1 MNKSLLLMKL
11 RLASLLFVFFLGF
24 SIEKTKAQFFSSPP
38 TIDGTTDASYVTS
51 GSWSLGWDDT
61 YLYVR
66 YSGGGGTE
74 PVILHLDI
82 DPQTPVSGGTN
93 SNGSLTGQANWDITP
108 TLPFRSDFQL
118 YWENQYAEYRT
129 DNGSGGWSGTTV
141 ITTANRSNSSGTER
155 EIRIAW
161 TTMGAGSRP
170 SSFNWFG
177 YANSRANPGFMFN
190 EMPSENPSGAIF
202 TPRINFYY
210 TVSNTTNSGTTSPF
224 ARTCMEQRSGNGD
237 LFVTGN
243 LTVYDLTNNANN
255 VNDEII
261 VENVGSSATLQIN
274 GSAYLY
280 GGLVA
285 NQSDIVQF
293 NSGSGAFIN
302 ANGFITTNTSGV
314 INYNSSNTTLTYQ
327 TAGTYNSS
335 GEWPSTNSPTSI
347 TVTNNTTVNLTS
359 ARTLTSTLTVNSG
372 STFNSGGNLTIT
384 GPGRIGNSGGTI
396 GGNISLEI
404 SMSSGRRAFRLLSF
418 PFSTARSL
426 ADISDDIHVTG
437 TGGATNGFDATTTNA
452 SSAFTFTESGFN
464 GTTNTGWSGI
474 ASTSASIPAN
484 QPIRVLYRGP
494 RSQGSTLLEAN
505 PPSPLAGTID
515 YTGTVN
521 QGNVNITLSY
531 TGANG
536 GNAGWNLIPNPYP
549 SNVDFGSI
557 ASGSRNGIGTFA
569 EWVVSSGTRGSYV
582 SRSFGSSHVIAK
594 GSAVFVQT
602 GSAAT
607 FTITEADKTASSA
620 SSTLL
625 KTNPF
630 LKDAM
635 QINVYSDDTIFW
647 DQFVFRSRPDETEGK
662 DNSDAPKMLNPD
674 VNFYSLSSSN
684 DKLAIDNRPIA
695 DGKVIPLGFATGSP
709 YHFTFKMGH
718 FSLPEYKVYLKDKF
732 LNTVNEISNED
743 FKYDFVTTADALSQ
757 GENRFELIFSKS
769 ATGLNAELS
778 SSNNF
783 IVFPNPAN
791 NVLNLSL
798 TTTKEDNYNFTIY
811 NQLGAEVNA
820 GNLDF
825 NAKRTHALNI
835 ENLSNG
841 VYFIQVKNGK
851 TAQTIKFIK

>member
-1 MNKSLLLMKL
+1 MNQILHPKMKLIKKLSLLILIGF
-11 RLASLLFVFFLGF
+11 ASLN
-24 SIEKTKAQFFSSPP
+24 SQAQFFSSPP

-82 DPQTPVSGGTN
+82 DPQTPVSGGAN
-93 SNGSLTGQANWDITP
+93 SNGSLTGQANWSITP

-141 ITTANRSNSSGTER
+141 ITTADRSNSSGSER

-161 TTMGAGSRP
+161 TTMGAGARP
-170 SSFNWFG
+170 SSFNWCGF
-177 YANSRANPGFMFN
+177 ANSRANPGFIFN
-190 EMPSENPSGAIF
+190 EMPSENPSSALA
-202 TPRINFYY
+202 TPRLNFYF

-224 ARTCMEQRSGNGD
+224 ERTCIEQRSGNGD
-237 LFVTGN
+237 LYVTGN
-243 LTVYDLTNNANN
+243 LTVYDITNNANN
-255 VNDEII
+255 VTDEII
-261 VENVGSSATLQIN
+261 VENISNPVTLQIN
-274 GSAYLY
+274 GSAHLY

-335 GEWPSTNSPTSI
+335 GEWPSSNSPTSI
-347 TVTNNTTVNLTS
+347 TVTNNTTVNLTA
-359 ARTLTSTLTVNSG
+359 ARTLTSTLIVNSG
-372 STFNSGGNLTIT
+372 STFNSSGNLTIT
-384 GPGRIGNSGGTI
+384 DPGRIGNSGGTI
-396 GGNISLEI
+396 GGNVNLEI

-437 TGGATNGFDATTTNA
+437 TGGATNGFDATTSNA
-452 SSAFTFTESGFN
+452 SSAFTFTESGFTGSNN
-464 GTTNTGWSGI
+464 GGWSGI
-474 ASTSASIPAN
+474 ASTSTSIPAN
-484 QPIRVLYRGP
+484 QPIRILYRGP
-494 RSQGSTLLEAN
+494 RSQGASLLEAN

-515 YTGTVN
+515 YTGPVN

-531 TGANG
+531 TSANA

-557 ASGSRNGIGTFA
+557 AFGNRNSIGTFA
-569 EWVVSSGTRGSYV
+569 EWVVTSGTRGAYV
-582 SRSFGSSHVIAK
+582 SRSFGSSHIISK

-602 GSAAT
+602 GSAGT

-625 KTNPF
+625 KSDAF

-647 DQFVFRSRPDETEGK
+647 DQFVLRARPDETEGK
-662 DNSDAPKMLNPD
+662 DNSDAPKMSNPD
-674 VNFYSLSSSN
+674 VNFYSLTNTN

-695 DGKVIPLGFATGSP
+695 DGKVIPLGFVTGSP

-732 LNTVNEISNED
+732 
-743 FKYDFVTTADALSQ
+743 
-757 GENRFELIFSKS
+757 
-769 ATGLNAELS
+769 
-778 SSNNF
+778 
-783 IVFPNPAN
+783 
-791 NVLNLSL
+791 
-798 TTTKEDNYNFTIY
+798 
-811 NQLGAEVNA
+811 
-820 GNLDF
+820 
-825 NAKRTHALNI
+825 
-835 ENLSNG
+835 
-841 VYFIQVKNGK
+841 
-851 TAQTIKFIK
+851 IKHL